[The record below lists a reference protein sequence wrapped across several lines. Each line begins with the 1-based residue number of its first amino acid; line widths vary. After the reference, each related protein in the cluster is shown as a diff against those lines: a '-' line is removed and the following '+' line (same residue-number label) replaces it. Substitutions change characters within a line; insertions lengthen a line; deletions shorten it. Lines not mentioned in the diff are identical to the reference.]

1 MISLTLPF
9 PPSLNT
15 YYRHV
20 VIPVKSGKGRSVTLM
35 SMAGR
40 KYREAVK
47 NIATGA
53 CACMSGPLRVCLEL
67 YPPDRRARDLDNY
80 AKAVLDAL
88 THAGVWGDDS
98 QMDELHIYR
107 RGIKRGGELVAT
119 IEVMEDAR

>member
-1 MISLTLPF
+1 MIALTLPF

-47 NIATGA
+47 KIATGA
-53 CACMSGPLRVCLEL
+53 CACMSGPLRVCLDL

-88 THAGVWGDDS
+88 TLSGVWGDDA
-98 QMDELHIYR
+98 QIDELRIVR
-107 RGIKRGGELVAT
+107 RTVVRCGSLFVT
-119 IEVMEDAR
+119 IEAMEV